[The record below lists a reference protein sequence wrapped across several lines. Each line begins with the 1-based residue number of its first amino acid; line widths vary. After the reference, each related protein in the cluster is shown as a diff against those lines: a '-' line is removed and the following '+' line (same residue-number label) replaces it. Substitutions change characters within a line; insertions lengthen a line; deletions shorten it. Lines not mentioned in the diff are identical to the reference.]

1 VQENL
6 LIDEKKLSE
15 LTGISVQTLRNWRHQ
30 RKGPNFLKISARLV
44 RYRLKDVENFLEDHQ
59 VRIMEG

>member
-1 VQENL
+1 MQENL